1 MALMGIFAAAALLL
15 AVVGLY
21 SVMAYSVSQ
30 QTREIGVRMAL
41 GARRSDVSKA
51 VLRQGLW
58 LIAIGTGLGL
68 AVALAVM
75 RSISSLLYGVSPTD
89 LPVFV
94 GVPLLL
100 VGVALAACY
109 IPARQATQ
117 VDPVIALRYE

>member
-117 VDPVIALRYE
+117 VDPVVALRYE